1 MECRDAQFYLRF
13 QRHATDELGGEVTSA
28 LRQHLDRCPVCAA
41 EAQVIVAFDSALA
54 RAMKAVPVPPKLRN
68 RILTHVA
75 MKQGALLRAKLYRV
89 AVGIAAVVV
98 IGLLGWGIVARTRP
112 PVDPQ
117 SLAEL
122 ADSQLHRPED
132 YTRRWL
138 MDQKL
143 PDSLPLDFDWE
154 LVTHR
159 GFDDVQGQNVP
170 VVVFTT
176 PDGRDFAKVYIFRKD
191 GRFDTRNLQAGQAS
205 RASADVYDTP
215 HAVYVIVYT
224 GGPRGLQRF
233 LNTRNPS
240 GPAT

>member
-13 QRHATDELGGEVTSA
+13 QRPATDELGSEVTTA
-28 LRQHLDRCPVCAA
+28 LRQHLAHCSACAA
-41 EAQVIVAFDSALA
+41 EAQALLAFDSTLA
-54 RAMKAVPVPPKLRN
+54 RAMKAVPVPPELRQ

-75 MKQGALLRAKLYRV
+75 TKQGALLRAKLYRV
-89 AVGIAAVVV
+89 AIGIAAVVV

-138 MDQKL
+138 IAQKL
-143 PDSLPLDFDWE
+143 PDTLPLDFDWE

-159 GFDDVQGQNVP
+159 GFDDVQGLNVP
-170 VVVFTT
+170 VIVFTT

-191 GRFDTRNLQAGQAS
+191 GRFDTRDLQAGQAS

-233 LNTRNPS
+233 LNSRNPS
-240 GPAT
+240 GPTT